1 MRLRGVSAAIC
12 AVLVSGTVAACGS
25 SGSSSSSNGVAAK
38 SPEAILA
45 AAYASVKGVKSLR
58 IYGSLSSDG
67 EPITLDLNL
76 VAGEGA
82 SGSISEHG
90 LGFKLIAIG
99 KTIYI
104 EGSTAF
110 WTQYGGAAAATL
122 FKGKWLKAPLASGSF
137 ASLSA
142 LTNANELF
150 AKLLG
155 SHGPLVKVAE
165 TTIAGQ
171 KVVGVR
177 DTTKGGTLYVA
188 VNGPAYPVEIAAS
201 GVDQGHV
208 SFGDFNQTTSVTAP
222 SSSIDVSQ
230 LKG

>member
-12 AVLVSGTVAACGS
+12 AVLASGAIAACGS
-25 SGSSSSSNGVAAK
+25 SGASSSSNGVAAK

-45 AAYASVKGVKSLR
+45 ATYASIKGVKSLR
-58 IYGSLSSDG
+58 IYGSLSSEG
-67 EPITLDLNL
+67 LPVTLDLNL

-82 SGSISEHG
+82 SGSMSEHG
-90 LGFKLIAIG
+90 LSFKLIAVG

-104 EGSTAF
+104 QGSKAF

-122 FKGKWLKAPLASGSF
+122 FKGRWLKASLSTGSF
-137 ASLSA
+137 ASLYA

-165 TTIAGQ
+165 TTIGGQ
-171 KVVGVR
+171 KVVGVH

-188 VNGPAYPVEIAAS
+188 VNGPAYPVELVAN
-201 GVDQGHV
+201 GVGKGHV